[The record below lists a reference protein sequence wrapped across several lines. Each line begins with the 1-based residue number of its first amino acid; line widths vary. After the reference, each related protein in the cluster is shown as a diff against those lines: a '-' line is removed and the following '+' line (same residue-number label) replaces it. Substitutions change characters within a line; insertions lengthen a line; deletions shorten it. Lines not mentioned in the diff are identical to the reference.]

1 MSQIDTMG
9 KSIVAFLVAM
19 TRTGVKPEIVEWLWL
34 KERTAGLLGL
44 ILPPASRGGRT

>member
-1 MSQIDTMG
+1 MSQIYTMG
-9 KSIVAFLVAM
+9 KSFVGFLAAI
-19 TRTGVKPEIVEWLWL
+19 TRTGAKLETVERLWL